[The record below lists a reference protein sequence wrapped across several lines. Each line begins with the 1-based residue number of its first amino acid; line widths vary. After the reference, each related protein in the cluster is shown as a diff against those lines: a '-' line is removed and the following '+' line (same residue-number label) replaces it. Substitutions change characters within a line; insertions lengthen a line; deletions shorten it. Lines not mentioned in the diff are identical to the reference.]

1 MLGLFRA
8 DFTKPYTSLGNI
20 LHLVC
25 LEIGTD
31 FFSRPG
37 WERCGSGNG
46 GLNKE
51 ARDASASRKFRIK
64 FA

>member
-8 DFTKPYTSLGNI
+8 DFTKPYTSLGNL

-25 LEIGTD
+25 LEIGKG
-31 FFSRPG
+31 FFWPG
-37 WERCGSGNG
+37 WERCGSANG